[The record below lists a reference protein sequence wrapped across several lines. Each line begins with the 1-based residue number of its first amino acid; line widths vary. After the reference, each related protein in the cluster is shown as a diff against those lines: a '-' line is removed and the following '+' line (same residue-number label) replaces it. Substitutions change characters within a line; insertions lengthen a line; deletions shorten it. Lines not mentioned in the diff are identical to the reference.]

1 MDSAAHALAVEPSAD
16 VVEAYREE
24 TRSLVA
30 TRFPVAAGIFLALM
44 AVAYT
49 IEWLYHPER
58 TGWLLLCYAAFVVV
72 VLATR
77 SPLRRH
83 PRHAI
88 GIALGGS
95 VTLALVMAAYLAMV
109 QRSAELT
116 LLAMIGFLTGI
127 VVQFPWGARGQS
139 VAVAGVV
146 GVYLLALQV
155 GAEPT
160 LPVPYGLFAL
170 ASHALMTIVG
180 AQLLDEFRWRAFREA
195 ATAARHAAESQRA
208 NAAKSEFLATVSHEL
223 RTPLNI
229 IVGYTDLLREGEL
242 SEPHERRDALGRIHG
257 QSLHLL
263 ELIQSMLDLN
273 RMEAAGVTLL
283 LDECSIGSVLEA
295 VRSGLPARW
304 LRPGVELRFEPGDLA
319 LTMHTD
325 RRKLET
331 VLRNLIHNACKYTER
346 GVITVSAAVERD
358 RGWVDFAVTDTG
370 QGIAPGDLSEIFE
383 MFRQGTTGSPRD
395 GGVGI
400 GLYIVRQLTG
410 ALGGRVT
417 VTSELGTGSRFTIA
431 VPLRAPG
438 RSGPG

>member
-1 MDSAAHALAVEPSAD
+1 MEPAARDLGGDSPAE
-16 VVEAYREE
+16 VVDAYREE
-24 TRSLVA
+24 TRALVA
-30 TRFPVAAGIFLALM
+30 TRFPVAGGIFLALM
-44 AVAYT
+44 AVAYG
-49 IEWLYHPER
+49 IEWYYHPER
-58 TGWLLLCYAAFVVV
+58 TVWLLIGYAAFVVV
-72 VLATR
+72 VLASR
-77 SPLRRH
+77 SGLRTH
-83 PRHAI
+83 PRQAI

-95 VTLALVMAAYLAMV
+95 VMLALLMAAYLAIV
-109 QRSAELT
+109 QGSAELA
-116 LLAMIGFLTGI
+116 LLAMIGFLTGL
-127 VVQFPWGARGQS
+127 VVQFPWGARGQT

-146 GVYLLALQV
+146 GAYLVALQV
-155 GAEPT
+155 CDPPA
-160 LPVPYGLFAL
+160 LPVAYGLFAL
-170 ASHALMTIVG
+170 AAHALMTIVG
-180 AQLLDEFRWRAFREA
+180 AQLLDEYRWRAFRAA

-208 NAAKSEFLATVSHEL
+208 DAAKSEFLATVSHEL

-229 IVGYTDLLREGEL
+229 IVGYTDLLRDGEL
-242 SEPHERRDALGRIHG
+242 TELQERSDALGRIHG

-283 LDECSIGSVLEA
+283 LDECSVGSVLEA

-304 LRPGVELRFEPGDLA
+304 LKPGVELCFEPGDLA
-319 LTMHTD
+319 IIMRTD

-331 VLRNLIHNACKYTER
+331 VLRNLIHNACKYTEH
-346 GVITVSAAVERD
+346 GAITVSAVLERE
-358 RGWVDFAVTDTG
+358 RGWVEFAVSDTG
-370 QGIAPGDLSEIFE
+370 QGIAPGDLSDIFE

-417 VTSELGTGSRFTIA
+417 VSSELGAGSRFRVA

-438 RSGPG
+438 VPAPG